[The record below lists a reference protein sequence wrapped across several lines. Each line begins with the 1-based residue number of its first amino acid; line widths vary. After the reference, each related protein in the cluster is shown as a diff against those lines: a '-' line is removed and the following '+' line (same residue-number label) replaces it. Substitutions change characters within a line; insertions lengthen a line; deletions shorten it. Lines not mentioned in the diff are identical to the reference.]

1 MVASGCRD
9 GQPDALAEPAA
20 QRVQLVEYGTIYANM

>member
-1 MVASGCRD
+1 MVASGCWD
-9 GQPDALAEPAA
+9 GQPDALVDPGA